1 MLSFNIFNMK
11 IKIEYKIMAKEYGE
25 MFLDSFLELAKEK
38 EYTKISIVD
47 LTERCSVSRQAF
59 YYHYKSIDDMVI
71 KNVNKEIDNICN
83 NINES
88 DSWHDCATKF
98 IEAVEKYKFIIKSAL
113 CSKKSLDAIDLLNK
127 STEKFIRAFIKSRR
141 KEDKFSDFLYT
152 CCQYT
157 FTGLIISEM
166 KNDSPNLMNIL
177 NKIDERIIK

>member
-1 MLSFNIFNMK
+1 M
-11 IKIEYKIMAKEYGE
+11 
-25 MFLDSFLELAKEK
+25 
-38 EYTKISIVD
+38 
-47 LTERCSVSRQAF
+47 
-59 YYHYKSIDDMVI
+59 
-71 KNVNKEIDNICN
+71 
-83 NINES
+83 
-88 DSWHDCATKF
+88 
-98 IEAVEKYKFIIKSAL
+98 EKYKFIIKSAL

-127 STEKFIRAFIKSRR
+127 STEKFIRAFIKSRH

>member
-1 MLSFNIFNMK
+1 
-11 IKIEYKIMAKEYGE
+11 
-25 MFLDSFLELAKEK
+25 
-38 EYTKISIVD
+38 
-47 LTERCSVSRQAF
+47 
-59 YYHYKSIDDMVI
+59 MVI

-83 NINES
+83 DIKES

-98 IEAVEKYKFIIKSAL
+98 IKAVEKYRFVIKSAL

-127 STEKFIRAFIKSRR
+127 STEKFIRAFIKSRH

-166 KNDSPNLMNIL
+166 KNESPNLMNIL